1 MVSCSAAG
9 HISPAIE
16 EARCCAVS
24 NEIRG
29 LSLIRNHDA
38 CPTPRKTHREL
49 LRAPAATRDARP
61 VRRAPPARA
70 AFATKANPA
79 AVSTRESHG
88 SQPLPP
94 TRWVSDV
101 RARIGKCIG
110 FGCDAAQIQRAAGV
124 LGILAREWRVLSA
137 GSEGFLTGRR
147 QGLENQQVVWGE
159 MDSFVG
165 RPDSLPPVVRRA
177 RAVRLNRAGLEEPPA
192 EGHVNNTVYIRYAES
207 ARVNWILHFAAHD
220 PKHRDAWRE
229 LMQPKTIGL
238 IMKSITADYKFPMT
252 APDTVSVYHK
262 LRTCPEATHT
272 SLILDCII
280 LSHRH
285 RRVAARTFED
295 IAIYDYRDAKKTV
308 LPGFMLDILRDTW
321 RQQEERTGWARGR
334 IWDLLREVERLEK
347 ETWDREDAV
356 EDMGAAAK

>member
-1 MVSCSAAG
+1 M
-9 HISPAIE
+9 
-16 EARCCAVS
+16 R
-24 NEIRG
+24 
-29 LSLIRNHDA
+29 
-38 CPTPRKTHREL
+38 
-49 LRAPAATRDARP
+49 ARP
-61 VRRAPPARA
+61 RVKLTASFYAPRPQPVTPALYRRAQPARA

-159 MDSFVG
+159 MDSF
-165 RPDSLPPVVRRA
+165 
-177 RAVRLNRAGLEEPPA
+177 
-192 EGHVNNTVYIRYAES
+192 GHVNNTVYIRYAES